1 MIKITDYI
9 DDICDLLK
17 ISKPIISYDTS
28 TFESYTMLAQC
39 DPENSTIYMR
49 KPLAVTPAPAQ
60 PDYLF
65 AIAHELR
72 HVWQI
77 RYHNDYFFEKY
88 KPRKDMPS
96 VTDYNLQIA
105 EVDANA
111 FGAFILTTR
120 FGLQP
125 MWYGME
131 HPVVDAINLRA
142 CEIIEDFDLP
152 RMKYANYPK
161 VH

>member
-1 MIKITDYI
+1 MIKITNYI

-28 TFESYTMLAQC
+28 TFESYTMLAQY

-49 KPLAVTPAPAQ
+49 KPLAVTTAPTQ

-88 KPRKDMPS
+88 KNGTTCCGCYKSSSLRNNRRLRLVSSMENKKRMVRS
-96 VTDYNLQIA
+96 AAT
-105 EVDANA
+105 
-111 FGAFILTTR
+111 IL
-120 FGLQP
+120 FL
-125 MWYGME
+125 
-131 HPVVDAINLRA
+131 
-142 CEIIEDFDLP
+142 
-152 RMKYANYPK
+152 
-161 VH
+161 